1 MIRKSLFLILT
12 LALLSVPI
20 FSMAHAFTHFA
31 QADVLDVTETE
42 TDNGADLDEICLDC
56 LALTALNIY
65 LITSGLFL
73 SDLATHHN
81 LSLLITRHHSSNK
94 TLPYHSRAPPILSNL
109 VTGKS

>member
-31 QADVLDVTETE
+31 QADVLDVTETK

-56 LALTALNIY
+56 LALTALNIF
-65 LITSGLFL
+65 LVASGLAL
-73 SDLATHHN
+73 CGPIARHR
-81 LSLLITRHHSSNK
+81 LSLLTIRHHPDNK
-94 TLPYHSRAPPILSNL
+94 ILSYHSRAPPVSFYLIY
-109 VTGKS
+109 